1 MIAKCFYNMVHFTTN
16 QPPGKAIS
24 CCLRRHMRSFCYFK
38 PNSVNSAI
46 QKKRFRCPV
55 ADEQKILLKQIEQ
68 FLVAKDTERLGTLL
82 RQHRTSDIAEIVE
95 LFDPE
100 DCRQIFDSL
109 AKSEAAE
116 VLEKVDEATRAELF
130 DLFADDELVDLISEL
145 DPDDAAD
152 VLAEL
157 DKEESQEVLESLD
170 AEDAEQIKELM
181 VYSEDSAGGIMDPTV
196 LSVDENA
203 SANEIIQRIREAEVD
218 EDFYSVFVVDKNERF
233 LGDVRIRLLITG
245 PPDTRICTLIDTD
258 ALFVNVDADQ
268 EEVRNLFKKN
278 DLMVVPVLDSQ
289 RKLVG
294 RITADRVIEV
304 AEEEAA
310 EDMLA
315 MAGTDAAELE
325 TFSVFNAARVRMTW
339 LLPCLAGTAV
349 TALLGFLFK
358 GWFFSEGQLHVFL
371 VAVLFSPMIAAI
383 SGNAGLQTSAIV
395 VCGLATGDLAALK
408 MGQVFMREVR
418 IALLVALCCG
428 VIGGGICSLLPSF
441 FSNPQID
448 MDSNVSPMTVSVE
461 QTPRTVALLASRDQ
475 ILLAL
480 AFGIAMFSAIM
491 ISTSLGLSLPFLF
504 RRIGLDPAISSGP
517 LVTTANDSISVAIY
531 LLLTLLMT

>member
-1 MIAKCFYNMVHFTTN
+1 M
-16 QPPGKAIS
+16 
-24 CCLRRHMRSFCYFK
+24 L
-38 PNSVNSAI
+38 SVKIRIRTVGDN
-46 QKKRFRCPV
+46 
-55 ADEQKILLKQIEQ
+55 QKIVLKQIEQ
-68 FLVAKDTERLGTLL
+68 FLAAKDTAALRELL
-82 RQHRTSDIAEIVE
+82 SHQRSSDIAEIVE

-100 DCRQIFDSL
+100 EYRLIFDSL
-109 AKSEAAE
+109 SKHDAAE
-116 VLEKVDEATRAELF
+116 VLEKVDEATRAALF

-157 DKEESQEVLESLD
+157 DQEESQEVLENLD
-170 AEDAEQIKELM
+170 ADDAEQIKELM

-196 LSVDENA
+196 LSVNENA
-203 SANEIIQRIREAEVD
+203 SVNEVIQRIRAAEVD
-218 EDFYSVFVVDKNERF
+218 EDFYSVFVVNNHEQF
-233 LGDVRIRLLITG
+233 LGDVRIRLLITC
-245 PPDTRICTLIDTD
+245 PADTRISTLIDTD

-278 DLMVVPVLDSQ
+278 DLMVAPVVDNQ
-289 RKLVG
+289 HKLVG

-339 LLPCLAGTAV
+339 LLPCLAGTAI
-349 TALLGFLFK
+349 TALVGFLFK
-358 GWFFSEGQLHVFL
+358 NWFISEGQLSVFL

-395 VCGLATGDLAALK
+395 VCGLATGDLAALR

-441 FSNPQID
+441 FANHQADISPNATV
-448 MDSNVSPMTVSVE
+448 DSLALE
-461 QTPRTVALLASRDQ
+461 QQARSETLLSSKEQ
-475 ILLAL
+475 MKLAL

-491 ISTSLGLSLPFLF
+491 ISTTLGLSLPFLF
-504 RRIGLDPAISSGP
+504 RHIGLDPAISSGP

-531 LLLTLLMT
+531 LLLTVVMTQ